1 MHRLLLASL
10 VAAGVSSVSLSAL
23 AQTGAPTVATTRPT
37 SNPSYADTGDALD
50 PTGWSVAA
58 LLGFGVN
65 NGVGI
70 GIGAR
75 GGYTLDNHVYIGG
88 TLIDHL
94 PSGLNILL
102 LGGEAGYDFEV
113 GPVVIRAYGGLGFAN
128 ASVSVGGVSASSN
141 ERRVLA
147 RGDGH
152 LQHPVGPAVV
162 RRRRRPRVH
171 RQRLQHARPLWIW
184 RDPLL
189 TRGDRAIVREV

>member
-128 ASVSVGGVSASSN
+128 ASVSVGGVSASSTN
-141 ERRVLA
+141 VAFWPGGTVIYNIPSAPQWFVGGDARVYIVSDFNTLA
-147 RGDGH
+147 LYGFGGIH
-152 LQHPVGPAVV
+152 F
-162 RRRRRPRVH
+162 
-171 RQRLQHARPLWIW
+171 
-184 RDPLL
+184 
-189 TRGDRAIVREV
+189 